1 MGVPLAIIHF
11 RLEISITHQL
21 FWVSPFMEPPIN
33 GILGYIKTF
42 FINIPIYIYIYIYS
56 NIPLENIF
64 QYIRLIKKQQ
74 HIIKMAYVILI
85 YIYIKHS
92 ITVIYIYTSQYIVY
106 IKHSINYICH
116 LSITYTR
123 KHIWYLEYIFSIYL
137 EKNPILRKTTSISS
151 FSWWFFHIFS
161 LRGCGWWSRWGDRL
175 THRPV
180 VLPAWWT
187 TNGGKSQGM
196 LFNELYPLVN

>member
-85 YIYIKHS
+85 YIYKTFYHCY
-92 ITVIYIYTSQYIVY
+92 IYIYIPIYCLYKTFYQL
-106 IKHSINYICH
+106 HMPFINYIYQE
-116 LSITYTR
+116 TYM
-123 KHIWYLEYIFSIYL
+123 IFGI
-137 EKNPILRKTTSISS
+137 
-151 FSWWFFHIFS
+151 HIFNIFGKKTHIKENYVNIIIFLVIFPHIFTPRLWLVKS
-161 LRGCGWWSRWGDRL
+161 MRRSTHASTCRPPGVVNHQRWKIPGN
-175 THRPV
+175 V
-180 VLPAWWT
+180 V
-187 TNGGKSQGM
+187 
-196 LFNELYPLVN
+196 